1 MPGKR
6 GRVGKWTIMGT
17 AEEREAFW
25 RTHHEA
31 WRRSNLN
38 QREYCEAHGLVL
50 KRFENWRVKFRDEP
64 EVPRKL
70 LYRRGFRPSH
80 MTSHMTVPMTNGTAG
95 SISMLAAG
103 AAGRRRFREE
113 EKRRIVEEASQ
124 PDCSVSQT
132 ARRYGIAARVLFRW
146 KEALRPKPPEPT
158 FAPVEVTDAGSAVE
172 VPAAASTS
180 VIVERSAPGI
190 EVELVGGRRVRFER
204 DADPETVRRLVTL
217 LEGGGA

>member
-1 MPGKR
+1 
-6 GRVGKWTIMGT
+6 MGT

-25 RTHHEA
+25 RSHHEA

-70 LYRRGFRPSH
+70 LYRRGVRASH
-80 MTSHMTVPMTNGTAG
+80 MTSHMTVPMTNSMAG
-95 SISMLAAG
+95 SITMLAAG
-103 AAGRRRFREE
+103 AAGRRRFSEE
-113 EKRRIVEEASQ
+113 EKRRIVDEASQ
-124 PDCSVSQT
+124 PGCSVSQT

-146 KEALRPKPPEPT
+146 KEALKPKPPKPT
-158 FAPVEVTDAGSAVE
+158 FAPVEVMDAGPAVE
-172 VPAAASTS
+172 IPVAESAP

-204 DADPETVRRLVTL
+204 DADPETVRRMVAL
-217 LEGGGA
+217 LEGGAS